1 MSSTAEILAVEVG
14 EVVLGKY
21 RVEGVIGKGGMG
33 YVVSATHLDLDEK
46 VAIKIMRSDSVGSE
60 EAAKRFIREAQAA
73 AKLKSEYVTRVI
85 DVGVLPDGSPYMAME
100 FLEGSDLSD
109 MVERNGALGLELAV
123 DLLLQAC
130 EGLAEAHGRG
140 IVHRDIKPSN
150 VFVTWRADG
159 SPLVK
164 ILDFGISRATTPGA
178 ELSLTQT
185 ASVLGTPAYM
195 SPEQMRSS
203 RRVDSRTDIWSLGV
217 VLFEILEAR
226 WPFLAESFTE
236 MCAKVAADD
245 PERMS
250 DRVPPALQA
259 VVYRCLEKNVDRRYA
274 DVGELAVALA
284 PFARDQRESTL
295 RVERIK
301 RIVVRGKLGQS
312 TPTARP
318 AENRG
323 DGSLGGWEGSSALTP
338 PPAELTPPPGVEVAR
353 ISERTEITAPP
364 VGFPGAR
371 TTPQQRPAAG
381 MAIPTLSQTVAP
393 LPPPPTPP
401 STPVGAAL
409 PLRPPPPTVNAP
421 GAPPARSVHAMSI
434 TASTGSGVAYV
445 DPRIERSG
453 ATESAPP
460 VRTGSR
466 RWLVIATALVVAIV
480 GIVIASTRG
489 GGAGTSTVQAPIAQP
504 LDAAVVEAPIAKPVT
519 PDAAPAVP
527 AASLDAALAVEPPVP
542 VDAAIVADPIEP
554 ANGSGVTVT
563 PKRPD
568 TKRPKRP
575 EKPNDLKKQPSSGSA
590 SGAAFEKRQ

>member
-274 DVGELAVALA
+274 DVGELAAALA

-338 PPAELTPPPGVEVAR
+338 PPAELTPPPGVEMAR

-364 VGFPGAR
+364 LGFPGAT

-393 LPPPPTPP
+393 LPPPPAPP

-421 GAPPARSVHAMSI
+421 RAASPPAHALSI
-434 TASTGSGVAYV
+434 TASTGSGVAYT
-445 DPRIERSG
+445 DPPIDRSA
-453 ATESAPP
+453 ATAVAPP
-460 VRTGSR
+460 VRSGSR
-466 RWLVIATALVVAIV
+466 RWVVIATALVVAIV

-489 GGAGTSTVQAPIAQP
+489 GGGTPTVQAPIAQP
-504 LDAAVVEAPIAKPVT
+504 PDAAVVEAPIATQVT
-519 PDAAPAVP
+519 PDAAPALP
-527 AASLDAALAVEPPVP
+527 AVSPDAALAVEPPVP
-542 VDAAIVADPIEP
+542 VDAAVVAEPVEP
-554 ANGSGVTVT
+554 ANGSGVTVP
-563 PKRPD
+563 PKRPEG
-568 TKRPKRP
+568 KRPKRP
-575 EKPNDLKKQPSSGSA
+575 DKPPEHKKQPGTGSA

>member
-1 MSSTAEILAVEVG
+1 
-14 EVVLGKY
+14 VLGKY

-60 EAAKRFIREAQAA
+60 EAAKRFIREAQSA

-109 MVERNGALGLELAV
+109 MVERNGALGIELAV
-123 DLLLQAC
+123 DLVLQAC

-203 RRVDSRTDIWSLGV
+203 RRVDARTDIWSLGV

-259 VVYRCLEKNVDRRYA
+259 VVYRCLEKNVDRRFA
-274 DVGELAVALA
+274 DVGELAAALA
-284 PFARDQRESTL
+284 PFARDQRESSL

-338 PPAELTPPPGVEVAR
+338 PPAELTPLPATNVAR
-353 ISERTEITAPP
+353 ISERTEVTAPP
-364 VGFPGAR
+364 VGFPGAT

-401 STPVGAAL
+401 SVPLGAAL
-409 PLRPPPPTVNAP
+409 PLRPPPPTMNAP
-421 GAPPARSVHAMSI
+421 ASPTHALSI

-445 DPRIERSG
+445 DPVVDARSG
-453 ATESAPP
+453 VDPRPSTATSAP
-460 VRTGSR
+460 VRSGSR
-466 RWLVIATALVVAIV
+466 RWLVIATALVVAVV
-480 GIVIASTRG
+480 GIVLASTRG
-489 GGAGTSTVQAPIAQP
+489 GGGDGGPSPVTTPVAQP
-504 LDAAVVEAPIAKPVT
+504 IDAVVEEPIAKQAP
-519 PDAAPAVP
+519 PDAPLALPAVSP
-527 AASLDAALAVEPPVP
+527 DAALAVEPPVP
-542 VDAAIVADPIEP
+542 VDAAIAADPVEP
-554 ANGSGVTVT
+554 ADERVNSA
-563 PKRPD
+563 PAKRRGG
-568 TKRPKRP
+568 KRPKRP
-575 EKPNDLKKQPSSGSA
+575 EKNDQKTNPSSGSA
-590 SGAAFEKRQ
+590 SGEAFEKRH